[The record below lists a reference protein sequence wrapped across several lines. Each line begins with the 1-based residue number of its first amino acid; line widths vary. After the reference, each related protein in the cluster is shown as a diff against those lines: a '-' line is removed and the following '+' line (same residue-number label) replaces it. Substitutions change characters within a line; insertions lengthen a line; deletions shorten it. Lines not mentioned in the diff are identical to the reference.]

1 MYFLE
6 ISTFF
11 GRFHPLLVHLPIG
24 FLILAVLISIR
35 QKDRNS
41 TYSKVLRFI
50 WFLSFISSFFSAIMG
65 LLLAKNGHYIEKDL
79 LLHKWTGITLVF
91 FSFLG
96 WLFQLN
102 VFNISKLVKN
112 INNSFI
118 ILFLFIVGHLGGSL
132 THGKD
137 YLFKFSPEAVRTK
150 LITKT
155 ESTSFKET
163 PLDSIYVFN
172 DILKPLFN
180 NKCFACHNESIK
192 RGGLNMT
199 SSIKLLKGGKSG
211 AAIVPKDPGKSLAF
225 KRVILSQYDQKFMPP
240 TGVPFNYE
248 EIQLLEWWIKEG
260 APTTIPI
267 SMMKI
272 DPNIQSL
279 LFKNYNLDTKAKP
292 WYEKV
297 VLGQLNSEAFSE
309 LEKHNFSY
317 RNLSINNSLLDIRF
331 NGPKIN
337 DADLEVLERYAPYIT
352 WLNLSES
359 QLKKNHIKRLSKMK
373 NLTRL
378 SLQKNFIETEAIT
391 PLLKLEHLEI
401 LNLHSTQ
408 VDKNIFALIKSM
420 NSLKKVFIWNTN
432 ITSDQ
437 IKNQIDQFNS
447 TEIIGILE

>member
-79 LLHKWTGITLVF
+79 LLHKWTGITLVC

-102 VFNISKLVKN
+102 VFNISNLVKN

-137 YLFKFSPEAVRTK
+137 YLFRFSPESIRTK

-163 PLDSIYVFN
+163 PLDSVYVFN
-172 DILKPLFN
+172 DIIQPLFN
-180 NKCFACHNESIK
+180 KKCVACHNENIK
-192 RGGLNMT
+192 RGDLNMT
-199 SSIKLLKGGKSG
+199 TSIKLLKGGKSG

-279 LFKNYNLDTKAKP
+279 LFKNYYLDTKSKP

-297 VLGQLNSEAFSE
+297 VLDQLNSEAFSE

-408 VDKNIFALIKSM
+408 VDKNLFDLIKSM

-437 IKNQIDQFNS
+437 IKNQKDQFNS
-447 TEIIGILE
+447 IEIIGNSE

>member
-79 LLHKWTGITLVF
+79 SLHKWTGITLVCF
-91 FSFLG
+91 RFLG

-102 VFNISKLVKN
+102 VFNISNLVKN

-172 DILKPLFN
+172 DILQPLFN
-180 NKCFACHNESIK
+180 NKCVACHNESIK

-199 SSIKLLKGGKSG
+199 TSIKLLKGGKSG
-211 AAIVPKDPGKSLAF
+211 ASIVPKDPGKSLAF
-225 KRVILSQYDQKFMPP
+225 KRIILSQYDQKFMPP

-248 EIQLLEWWIKEG
+248 EIQLLEWWINEG
-260 APTTIPI
+260 APTDIPI

-292 WYEKV
+292 WFEKV
-297 VLGQLNSEAFSE
+297 VLDQLNSEAFRE

-447 TEIIGILE
+447 TEIIGSLE